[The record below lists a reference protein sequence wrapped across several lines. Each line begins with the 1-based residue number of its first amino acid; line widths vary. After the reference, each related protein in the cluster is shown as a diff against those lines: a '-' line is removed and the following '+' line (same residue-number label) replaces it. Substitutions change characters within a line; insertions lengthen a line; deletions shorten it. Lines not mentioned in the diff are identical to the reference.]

1 MKSTPRAP
9 LAVILAFV
17 TMLGPVEVRIARAE
31 EEPSGSEPAKAAP
44 KKTAKKAGGK
54 ASKKGSPEA
63 EAEYEKLREEY
74 ESQRSLD
81 PYERAPTLMKFGGA
95 PCKKT
100 IEFLTK
106 VYAEEKNLAL
116 LFATSHALA
125 KIGTLEAV
133 TVLFNAGVPQLLE
146 HAEAIGELGPILAYR
161 FDEDA
166 EAWLLKNALTPAV
179 RSKPEAVAAMLQ
191 AFSRFKH
198 PSRTG
203 VLAAEA
209 KSAPPELQAKILD
222 DLRSSASDKKVEAL
236 ALGFVRAEDPEVRVA
251 AFDVLDASGSAKHRE
266 RFIAGLKD
274 PHWEMRVLCLDA
286 LARLK
291 DKDAFKQAKQLMADK
306 DRRVQIASVDIL
318 LRTGGKEVM
327 EPLIEALG
335 TATDRVQDD
344 IADALARL
352 TGKNFGPVAA
362 QWESWWAVNK
372 SKDLELVAMSAEE
385 FTQLKEKE
393 QAEASTILANPYFM
407 GLRVLGNPAFVIDT
421 SESMQDEYKPKG
433 EVAKEE
439 KKETTKGRTVVVKKK
454 KEEDDKGGDDQ
465 PEAKPK
471 KKKRKKGVFSRMDLA
486 KRELTKVLQTMKDG
500 KSSFNIIRFNT
511 DIADL
516 AASLGTEKQ
525 GLILMDGKAREA
537 GETFLKSLEPEGLT
551 NISAA
556 LRAAFQ
562 YPDVDTIFLLSD
574 GAPTVGI
581 IDPDELV
588 EEVDR
593 LNRRRKVKIHV
604 ISFNPQPAE
613 RQLLSAIALKNHG
626 TYLEK

>member
-1 MKSTPRAP
+1 MKRAARAP
-9 LAVILAFV
+9 IALILAMA
-17 TMLGPVEVRIARAE
+17 TALSPLDVRVARGE
-31 EEPSGSEPAKAAP
+31 EEPSGSEPAKAPP
-44 KKTAKKAGGK
+44 KKATKKAGGRS
-54 ASKKGSPEA
+54 SKKGSPEA

-74 ESQRSLD
+74 ESQRSLAE
-81 PYERAPTLMKFGGA
+81 YERAPTLMKFGGA

-116 LFATSHALA
+116 LLATSHALA
-125 KIGTLEAV
+125 KIGTLDSV
-133 TVLFNAGVPQLLE
+133 TVLLNAGMPQLLE
-146 HAEAIGELGPILAYR
+146 HAEAISELGPILSYR
-161 FDEDA
+161 FDEEA
-166 EAWLLKNALTPAV
+166 EAWLLKNGLSPEI
-179 RSKPEAVAAMLQ
+179 RKHPEATAAMLQ
-191 AFSRFKH
+191 AFSRFRH
-198 PSRTG
+198 PTRIG
-203 VLAAEA
+203 VLATEA
-209 KSAPPELQAKILD
+209 KNASPELQAKILD

-236 ALGFVRAEDPEVRVA
+236 ALGLARAEDPEVRVA
-251 AFDVLDASGSAKHRE
+251 ALDVLDASGSAKHRD
-266 RFIAGLKD
+266 RFTAGLKD
-274 PHWEMRVLCLDA
+274 AHWEVRVLCLDA

-291 DKDAFKQAKQLMADK
+291 DKDAFKHAKHLLADK

-318 LRTGGKEVM
+318 MRAGGKEVM
-327 EPLIEALG
+327 EPLIERLG

-372 SKDLELVAMSAEE
+372 SKDLKLVAMSAEE
-385 FTQLKEKE
+385 FAQLKEKE

-407 GLRVLGNPAFVIDT
+407 GLRVLGNPAFVIDA

-439 KKETTKGRTVVVKKK
+439 KKDDKKRGTVVVKKK
-454 KEEDDKGGDDQ
+454 EDDKEKGADPEQ
-465 PEAKPK
+465 PR

-511 DIADL
+511 DIEDL
-516 AASLGTEKQ
+516 AARLGTEKQ
-525 GLILMDGKAREA
+525 TLILMDGTSREA
-537 GETFLKSLEPEGLT
+537 GEVFVKSLKPEGLT

-562 YPDVDTIFLLSD
+562 YPDVDTVFLLSD

-581 IDPDELV
+581 TDSDELMQ
-588 EEVDR
+588 EIGR

-604 ISFNPQPAE
+604 ISFNPQPSE
-613 RQLLSAIALKNHG
+613 RQLLSAIALENQG